1 MKNLATCKPSEF
13 IAQTAKIRKSVANW
27 IDVIDIVNIRATN
40 PQYKVIPIDASA
52 EEKKMIIEENA
63 KLQKKQAVENTNK
76 ILDNMLAVH
85 PQETLEVMALCC
97 FVEPSEVDNHPMDE
111 YLQCIMEMV
120 SNKSVMD
127 FFKFLA
133 QLQMQK

>member
-27 IDVIDIVNIRATN
+27 IDVIDIVNIRATR
-40 PQYKVIPIDASA
+40 PQYKAIPIGASA
-52 EEKKMIIEENA
+52 EEQKMIIEENA
-63 KLQKKQAVENTNK
+63 LLEKQQAVENANK

-85 PQETLEVMALCC
+85 QQETLEVMALCC

-133 QLQMQK
+133 QLRMQK

>member
-27 IDVIDIVNIRATN
+27 IDVIDIVNIRATH
-40 PQYKVIPIDASA
+40 PQYKAIPIGASA
-52 EEKKMIIEENA
+52 EEQKMIIEENA
-63 KLQKKQAVENTNK
+63 LLEKRQAVENANK

>member
-63 KLQKKQAVENTNK
+63 KLQKKQAVENANK

>member
-27 IDVIDIVNIRATN
+27 IDVIDIVNIRATR
-40 PQYKVIPIDASA
+40 PQYKVIPVDASA

-63 KLQKKQAVENTNK
+63 KLQKKQAVENANK

>member
-27 IDVIDIVNIRATN
+27 IDVIDIVNIRATR

-63 KLQKKQAVENTNK
+63 KLQKKQAVENANK